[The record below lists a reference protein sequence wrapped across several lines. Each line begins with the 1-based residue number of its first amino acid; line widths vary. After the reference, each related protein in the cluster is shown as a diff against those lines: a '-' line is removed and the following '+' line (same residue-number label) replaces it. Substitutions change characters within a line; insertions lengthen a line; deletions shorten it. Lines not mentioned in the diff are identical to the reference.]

1 MSFKKSLGKSILL
14 ILIIIILVLGGLLW
28 FDYLGLIHAKNIFKP
43 VYKMM
48 GKQTQTTLT
57 ATQSNPLVANL
68 DEDRINKQK
77 EAIDIR
83 MEELDK
89 RESDIQALEKQNAQI
104 ASELEQREKEQE
116 EREKTFKLTLEK
128 YDDKEKNIE
137 QIANYLNGMEPNAAK
152 DILQSYDDQLAID
165 VLRKVEEL
173 SAKNGTNS
181 MGSYWLSLMPPER
194 AAEIQRKMVN
204 KPTTLE

>member
-1 MSFKKSLGKSILL
+1 
-14 ILIIIILVLGGLLW
+14 
-28 FDYLGLIHAKNIFKP
+28 
-43 VYKMM
+43 
-48 GKQTQTTLT
+48 
-57 ATQSNPLVANL
+57 
-68 DEDRINKQK
+68 
-77 EAIDIR
+77 